1 MDIKE
6 SKTVDM
12 LTKDS
17 VSILTRK
24 TVILDGIETQV
35 GDNHRC
41 SYVNSE
47 QGRQELIQTEPEN
60 VVNSVLAIWGDKPTV
75 SNLYIE
81 ESSTEGIN
89 AETI

>member
-12 LTKDS
+12 LTTDS

-24 TVILDGIETQV
+24 FINLDEVETQV

-41 SYVNSE
+41 SYVNSK
-47 QGRQELIQTEPEN
+47 QGRQELIQAEPEN
-60 VVNSVLAIWGDKPTV
+60 VVNAVLAIWGVEPTV
-75 SNLYIE
+75 IE
-81 ESSTEGIN
+81 GNPE
-89 AETI
+89 